1 LLANNKILLFPFFSV
16 SVSFFSYFS
25 KYIHVNT
32 CLLFYL
38 FQDTN
43 THFFTRQLRG
53 LGVSVERV
61 SVLPDHIPTVAQ
73 EVRTFAAQFD
83 YVLTSG
89 GIGPT
94 HDDLTF
100 EGGRK
105 TNNIFSSDMG

>member
-1 LLANNKILLFPFFSV
+1 M
-16 SVSFFSYFS
+16 
-25 KYIHVNT
+25 
-32 CLLFYL
+32 
-38 FQDTN
+38 
-43 THFFTRQLRG
+43 
-53 LGVSVERV
+53 
-61 SVLPDHIPTVAQ
+61 LPDHIPTVAQ

-105 TNNIFSSDMG
+105 NAILQCCGVISAGILSVECISVTFRRHYFCAMYIYIIFSKIKSLKEIKKQ

>member
-1 LLANNKILLFPFFSV
+1 
-16 SVSFFSYFS
+16 
-25 KYIHVNT
+25 
-32 CLLFYL
+32 L

-100 EGGRK
+100 EGGMK
-105 TNNIFSSDMG
+105 AKNSTGMPFSSVSESYLP